1 MKRRVIV
8 DTGPLVALLSTNDRW
23 HAWAREQFAEIE
35 PPLLTCE
42 AVVSETCFLV
52 QRSGGDPALVLRQFP
67 SGLLA
72 IPFTLASEVET
83 IVNLMS
89 KYADVPMS
97 FADACLVAMAQEFP
111 KSPVMTL
118 DSDFQIYRKTKRNP
132 IALISPH

>member
-8 DTGPLVALLSTNDRW
+8 DTGPLVALFSVKDRW
-23 HAWAREQFAEIE
+23 HAWAREQFSEIE

-52 QRSGGDPALVLRQFP
+52 QRSGGDPALALRQFQ
-67 SGLLA
+67 SGLLM
-72 IPFTLASEVET
+72 IPFRLAAEVET
-83 IVNLMS
+83 IGNLMS

-97 FADACLVAMAQEFP
+97 LADACLVAMAEGLPQ
-111 KSPVMTL
+111 SPVMTL
-118 DSDFQIYRKTKRNP
+118 DSDFQIYRKTKRSP